1 MRTSGKLYKT
11 LLAATVAT
19 LPLEMAVAAQEGD
32 QSASSS
38 DMVFEEIVVTGIRGS
53 LKSSIGMKRD
63 ANVVVDGISAEDL
76 GVFPDG
82 NVAESLQRITGV
94 SISRSGGEGRFITV
108 RGLGP
113 EYNTVL
119 ANGRIL
125 ATENAGREFSMDVLA
140 SELING
146 AQVYKGSQANLT
158 EGAIGGTVNMT
169 TWRPF
174 DIDGQRIVVS
184 GAGTYDT
191 NSKKEDI
198 KGSAL
203 YSNTWND
210 GTVGFLASLS
220 YSTRN
225 VNTHGTFSD
234 GLTSYDIDLGNDGV
248 IDHPDTKV
256 LYSQRYQVFE
266 QDRERL
272 GGTAVFQFAPS
283 DNHKITIDG
292 LFSKFD
298 VDDKSTEIAYPFNS
312 GGGNNWSNVTIEDG
326 ILVKG
331 TKTTFADVIQA
342 STPRDTSTYQI
353 GFNHD
358 WQVSD
363 RLNVTTDVAYSEAE
377 GKGFGRSRFYVVRKL
392 TEMTYD
398 LYGGDFPLVTTVED
412 LNNPSGYRSHVAS
425 HFGNDT
431 KDTVFEGKIDFTYD
445 LTDFGVLKAVS
456 GGVYYSDREK
466 DVLASTRGPCATC
479 YNGGPVE
486 FTDASI
492 FSPFNPSGLLGGSR
506 GTFDDAWVSF
516 NFDDVVAFYQSEA
529 ALSQLTPERRADV
542 EARLAAGGYAPMI
555 SEGGSSNIREKSYAT
570 YMQVELGD
578 DNWGALLG
586 GRLVSTDQV
595 STGQFVELIGVEE
608 IVNSDG
614 TVENRNPILGAPEVV
629 GFDNK
634 YTYFLPN
641 ASFRMNITD
650 DVILR
655 AGYSQTL
662 TRPTLSSLSTGVSYN
677 VQVGAERISGSN
689 PLLKPFRSK
698 NYDASIEW
706 YFDDVGALTFAA
718 FHKDLSS
725 FLLRTTESEILHG
738 IDFASSRPRNAGA
751 ATITGFEVAYQQIFD
766 MLPTPFDGLGVQANY
781 TFIDSTGDFSSVGG
795 DAGIPLVGLSKHNYN
810 LVGFYEKGPIGL
822 RLAYNYRSD
831 YLSEPVTWLGDT
843 KNASSFGQLDFRGSY
858 NVTENIQVYVEGIN
872 ITNATTGDFFNG
884 DKNIVTGF
892 SDFGARYAA
901 GIRFQF

>member
-1 MRTSGKLYKT
+1 MVGNKT
-11 LLAATVAT
+11 YTKFLLATSVAL
-19 LPLEMAVAAQEGD
+19 LPLQAAAAQ
-32 QSASSS
+32 QTSST
-38 DMVFEEIVVTGIRGS
+38 DEFEEIVITGIKRS
-53 LKSSIGMKRD
+53 LQSSIGMKRD

-94 SISRSGGEGRFITV
+94 SISRSGGEGRFVTV

-125 ATENAGREFSMDVLA
+125 ATENSGREFSLDVLSA
-140 SELING
+140 DLING

-174 DIDGQRIVVS
+174 DIKGQRFVAS
-184 GAGTYDT
+184 AAGTHDT

-225 VNTHGTFSD
+225 VNRHGTFSD
-234 GLTSYDIDLGNDGV
+234 GLRAYDIDLGNDGT
-248 IDHPDTKV
+248 IDHPDTQV
-256 LYSQRYQVFE
+256 LFSQRYQVHE
-266 QDRERL
+266 QDRERF
-272 GGTAVFQFAPS
+272 GGTAVFQLAPN

-326 ILVKG
+326 ILTKG

-342 STPRDTSTYQI
+342 KLPRDTSTYQI

-358 WQVSD
+358 WQVNDS
-363 RLNVTTDVAYSEAE
+363 LNITTDVAYSKAE
-377 GKGFGRSRFYVVRKL
+377 GKGFGKSRFYVVRKL

-412 LNNPSGYRSHVAS
+412 LNDPSGYRSHVGS
-425 HFGNDT
+425 HFGSDT

-445 LTDFGVLKAVS
+445 LEDFGAVKSVS

-466 DVLASTRGPCATC
+466 DIRASRRGPCATC
-479 YNGGPVE
+479 LNGGPVE
-486 FTDASI
+486 IRDTSI
-492 FSPFNPSGLLGGSR
+492 FTPFNPSGLLGGAS
-506 GTFDDAWVSF
+506 GTFDNAWVSF
-516 NFDDVVAFYQSEA
+516 DFDRVLDYYQSEE
-529 ALSQLTPERRADV
+529 ALSQLDPDRRANV
-542 EARLAAGGYAPMI
+542 EGRLAAGGYTPTVNA
-555 SEGGSSNIREKSYAT
+555 GGSSNIAEKSYAA
-570 YMQVELGD
+570 YIQAELGG
-578 DNWGALLG
+578 DNWGALVG
-586 GRLVSTDQV
+586 GRLVSTDQT

-608 IVNSDG
+608 ITNSDG
-614 TVENRNPILGAPEVV
+614 TVENRNPILGDPEVV
-629 GFDNK
+629 GFKNK

-641 ASFRMNITD
+641 VSFRMDLTE
-650 DVILR
+650 DVVLR

-677 VQVGAERISGSN
+677 VQVGSERISGSN
-689 PLLKPFRSK
+689 PELKPFRAK
-698 NYDASIEW
+698 NYDASLEW
-706 YFDDVGALTFAA
+706 YFNDVGALTLAG

-725 FLLRTTESEILHG
+725 FLLRTTESEIQHG
-738 IDFASSRPRNAGA
+738 IDFASSRPRNAGE
-751 ATITGFEVAYQQIFD
+751 ATITGFELAYQQIFET
-766 MLPTPFDGLGVQANY
+766 LPAPFDGLGVQANY
-781 TFIDSTGDFSSVGG
+781 TFIDSTGDFSSLGG
-795 DAGIPLVGLSKHNYN
+795 EAGIPLVGLSKHNYN
-810 LVGFYEKGPIGL
+810 LVAFYEKNRIKL
-822 RLAYNYRSD
+822 RFAYNYRSD

-843 KNASSFGQLDFRGSY
+843 KDTRAFGQLDFRGSY
-858 NVTENIQVYVEGIN
+858 DVTDNVQVFLEGIN
-872 ITNATTGDFFNG
+872 ITNATGGDFFNG
-884 DKNIVTGF
+884 NKRIVTGY

-901 GIRFQF
+901 GVRVQF